1 MMGQEQ
7 TVENQMVSESL
18 NAVDLAE
25 FANTMGPASGVRDMI
40 QSMAQTVGVPKTF
53 LDQAASAGR
62 KMRGFPLHSERQ
74 TTMTT
79 PSGTR
84 SHSETTDTKN
94 IRRASIPDSAF
105 AVPADYK
112 QMPLPLGQP
121 RMAP

>member
-1 MMGQEQ
+1 MGQEQ

-112 QMPLPLGQP
+112 LMPLPLGQP